1 MGASANG
8 PLDERVKTDIR
19 ISEQVLRVVSEQSQT
34 LGIPKNALFAMA
46 VCLLSVRLIPM
57 LKDTKKRSAMLAK
70 IEGLFQE
77 TMKEARRAA

>member
-1 MGASANG
+1 MGASAKG

-19 ISEQVLRVVSEQSQT
+19 ISERVLRVVSEQSQT

-46 VCLLSVRLIPM
+46 VCLLSVRLVPM
-57 LKDTKKRSAMLAK
+57 LRGAKKRSTMLTK

-77 TMKEARRAA
+77 TLKEARRAA